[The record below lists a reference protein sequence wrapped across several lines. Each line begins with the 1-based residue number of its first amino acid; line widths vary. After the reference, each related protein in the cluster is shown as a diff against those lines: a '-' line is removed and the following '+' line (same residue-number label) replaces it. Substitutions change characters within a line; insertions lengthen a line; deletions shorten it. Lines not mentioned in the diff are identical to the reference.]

1 MGEYKK
7 NTKPTIVSMLVT
19 QEVYWMNDYVK
30 TMRKLI
36 GNETL
41 ITIGCGA
48 IIEDERGRILLQH
61 RKDKN
66 NWGIPGGIM
75 EIGETVVETVT
86 REVYEETGLDISDLE
101 LYGIYSGKRGIVEY
115 KNGDRV
121 YSVQIILR
129 TTHYEGELKQE
140 ANESYEHRFFF
151 RDQLPYPI
159 EPTSSSLY
167 SGLGGRKEGPNSF
180 VI

>member
-7 NTKPTIVSMLVT
+7 NTKPTFVSSILVKP
-19 QEVYWMNDYVK
+19 EVQRMNDYVK

-48 IIEDERGRILLQH
+48 IIEDEKGSILLQH

-75 EIGETVVETVT
+75 EIGETVVETET
-86 REVYEETGLDISDLE
+86 REVYEETGLKISDLE
-101 LYGIYSGKRGIVEY
+101 LFGIYSGKRGIVEY

-129 TTHYEGELKQE
+129 TTHYEGELKQD

-151 RDQLPYPI
+151 RDQLPTPFNPHQAPFIQDWAEGKKGPI
-159 EPTSSSLY
+159 LS
-167 SGLGGRKEGPNSF
+167 
-180 VI
+180 